1 MIPKQLRDLDLIRIC
16 SPDCDAHISC
26 KSPGKRPVY
35 SINDVRSIDEI
46 TGWVEDGGNVGVVAT
61 DDLVIIDTDTS
72 PAESIAEQHLP
83 ESFTV
88 QTGSGN
94 RVYYVRC
101 SKWGRNVTFAVDDK
115 EHGSIRANG
124 WQAVVPPSLHPS
136 GDRYTIFTDQAIASV
151 GSDLLERIET
161 ELSEL
166 VDVKS
171 RGRPAAAPSSHTD
184 RDIQGLEF
192 VKRDDIRAELSDVLL
207 TRNPPHNRRIWFVGW
222 LHGAAGLRSTE
233 IVDLVMEEG
242 RWGDLDRET
251 TRKQV
256 ESVIRSSASGKGT
269 HYSNYDG
276 GNDDTAYK
284 SERSD
289 ERRKTEF
296 SGGDSMAEEA
306 PEFTVKERVNI
317 LEAEGDGDS
326 FRDVTLVEGND
337 DGDTFEFVQ
346 LRKGRVEIQETLEH
360 GEVKALNVYDRKSLG
375 SPEYIDDLIEGLSE
389 LEANLNGDE

>member
-1 MIPKQLRDLDLIRIC
+1 MIPEQLRDLDLIRIC

-26 KSPGKRPVY
+26 ESPGKRPVY
-35 SINDVRSIDEI
+35 SINDVRSISEI
-46 TGWVEDGGNVGVVAT
+46 TDWVENGGNVGVVAS
-61 DDLVIIDTDTS
+61 DDLVVIDTDTS
-72 PAESIAEQHLP
+72 SAESIAEQYLP

-88 QTGSGN
+88 RTGSGN

-101 SKWGRNVTFAVDDK
+101 LEWDRNVTFAVDGK

-124 WQAVVPPSLHPS
+124 WQAVAPPSLHPS
-136 GDRYTIFTDQAIASV
+136 GNRYTVLSDRAIASV
-151 GSDLLERIET
+151 GSNLLERIEI

-171 RGRPAAAPSSHTD
+171 GGRRAAAPSSHAV

-192 VKRDDIRAELSDVLL
+192 VKRDDIRADLADVLA
-207 TRNPPHNRRIWFVGW
+207 TRNPSHNRRVWFVGW
-222 LHGAAGLRSTE
+222 LYSTAGLPVSE
-233 IVDLVMEEG
+233 IVDLVMNEA
-242 RWGDLDRET
+242 RWDNLDRET
-251 TRKQV
+251 TRKQI
-256 ESVIRSSASGKGT
+256 ESVIRSSRSGKGT
-269 HYSNYDG
+269 HYSEYSSG
-276 GNDDTAYK
+276 DDTAYK
-284 SERSD
+284 SKRSD

-306 PEFTVKERVNI
+306 PEFAVKERVNI
-317 LEAEGDGDS
+317 LEAEDDGDS

-337 DGDTFEFVQ
+337 DGETFEFVQ

-375 SPEYIDDLIEGLSE
+375 SPEYIDDLIEGLAE
-389 LEANLNGDE
+389 LDANLNGDE

>member
-1 MIPKQLRDLDLIRIC
+1 MIPEQLRDLDLIRIC

-35 SINDVRSIDEI
+35 SVDDVRSISEI
-46 TGWVEDGGNVGVVAT
+46 TDWVENGGNVGVVAT
-61 DDLVIIDTDTS
+61 DDLVIVDTDTD
-72 PAESIAEQHLP
+72 PAESIVEQHLP
-83 ESFTV
+83 ETFTV
-88 QTGSGN
+88 RTGSGN
-94 RVYYVRC
+94 RIYYLRC
-101 SKWGRNVTFAVDDK
+101 SEWDRNVAVAVDDE

-124 WQAVVPPSLHPS
+124 WQAVAPPSLHPS
-136 GDRYTIFTDQAIASV
+136 GDRYAVLRDQSIVSV
-151 GSDLLERIET
+151 DRGLLEAAEADLSDLI
-161 ELSEL
+161 
-166 VDVKS
+166 DVKS
-171 RGRPAAAPSSHTD
+171 GGRPAAAPSSHAV

-192 VKRDDIRAELSDVLL
+192 VKRDDIRADLADVLA
-207 TRNPPHNRRIWFVGW
+207 TKNPSHNRRIWLVGW
-222 LHGAAGLRSTE
+222 LYSTAGLPTSE
-233 IVDLVMEEG
+233 IVDLVIDEA
-242 RWGDLDRET
+242 RWDNLDRET

-256 ESVIRSSASGKGT
+256 ESVIRSSDSGKGT
-269 HYSNYDG
+269 HYSNYSG
-276 GNDDTAYK
+276 GDEDTAYK

-317 LEAEGDGDS
+317 LEAENDGDS

-337 DGDTFEFVQ
+337 DGETFEFVQ
-346 LRKGRVEIQETLEH
+346 LRKGRVEMQETLEH